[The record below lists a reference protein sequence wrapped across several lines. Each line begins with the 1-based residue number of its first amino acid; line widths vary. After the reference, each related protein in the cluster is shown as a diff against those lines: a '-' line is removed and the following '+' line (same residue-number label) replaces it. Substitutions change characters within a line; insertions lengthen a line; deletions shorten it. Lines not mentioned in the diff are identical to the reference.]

1 MPKHAETRLFKGK
14 NANWFSSKNTYYLYH
29 VAMNSRASNMQSS
42 TSRLWP
48 AAALILIAIAIVM
61 IGRMNGLENLVY
73 DYFQQYQYKAAND
86 QILLLTV
93 DSRAEKQ
100 KNIWN
105 DNGFNQI
112 TNTLSE
118 HGARLIVATQ
128 PLNLPDVPNEN
139 QIRALSELQEQA
151 RRSNIPSTELGQSN
165 QLDGFRDRYD
175 QRKKLIA
182 DLQNSGNV
190 VLTAYST
197 NFAGENSTPKNCK
210 MHEINLQG
218 STAGT
223 PKTIRQVRYLTVPT
237 APVCNS
243 ATAIGYSNFWPDTDG
258 IVRSADL
265 IVNADGV
272 YLPSLAL
279 AIAAALNN
287 SDQGIFTATENTLTI
302 GQQIIHTGQGFQVL
316 NRYYNSA
323 SNLPAFRTETIGSVL
338 SGQLSPA
345 VIKDRIVLIGESSDA
360 AMPGISTPIN
370 PHMSPLEMAASSLS
384 NILEQDY
391 LLRPDWLPMLE
402 NGLLLA
408 ILLVALLWM
417 PTMPTIGSALMG
429 IIIATLV
436 IAIEAWLLV
445 SEGIWAQFA
454 TAAIFAA
461 ISVWTMHIW
470 NMATRR
476 QRRADQSRP
485 RSTPARKFSEQS
497 ALDLE
502 FSVLRQQAPTDE
514 TKEKMY
520 DIAQAHGKT
529 KEFARAERV
538 LAHIA
543 AIDPDFKD
551 VSEILNKL
559 SGARKKKSAQHK
571 AGAASLPT
579 DRRKLGRYEIDR
591 VLGRGAMATV
601 YLGRDPKINRKVAIK
616 TVALA
621 KEFDEAELQDA
632 RIQFRREAESAGR
645 LNHPNIIAIYDAG
658 EDDDV
663 SYLAMEYFEGVS
675 LLQHIQP
682 DNLMPP
688 KWVLELVARAAEA
701 LDYAHRQN
709 VVHRDIK
716 PANLMYHAATDTLK
730 LTDFG
735 IARLTDSSRT
745 KTGIILGTP
754 SYMSPEQLSASG
766 VTGQSDLYSLGV
778 TMYQLLTGSAP
789 FRADS
794 IPKLMDKIMNED
806 HRPTSELRN
815 DLPACIDSIM
825 SKSMAKDPA
834 ERFASGREMAIQ
846 LRECTKNF
854 NT

>member
-1 MPKHAETRLFKGK
+1 
-14 NANWFSSKNTYYLYH
+14 
-29 VAMNSRASNMQSS
+29 MNSRNSNLQSS

-48 AAALILIAIAIVM
+48 AAALIFIAIAIVM
-61 IGRMNGLENLVY
+61 IGRMNGLENLAY
-73 DYFQQYQYKAAND
+73 DYFQQYQYKTAND

-100 KNIWN
+100 KNVWN
-105 DNGFNQI
+105 HDGFNQI
-112 TNTLSE
+112 ANTLSK

-128 PLNLPDVPNEN
+128 PLNLPDVPNEE
-139 QIRALSELQEQA
+139 QIRALTELQEQA
-151 RRSNIPSTELGQSN
+151 RRSSTQGSELGMSD
-165 QLDGFRDRYD
+165 QLDGFRNRYD
-175 QRKKLIA
+175 QRKKLIVE
-182 DLQNSGNV
+182 LQNSGKV
-190 VLTAYST
+190 ILTAYAT
-197 NFAGENSTPKNCK
+197 NFAGENSIPQNCK

-218 STAGT
+218 STADT
-223 PKTIRQVRYLTVPT
+223 PKAIRQIRYLSVPT
-237 APVCNS
+237 EPVCKS
-243 ATAIGYSNFWPDTDG
+243 ALAIGFSNFWPDNDG

-265 IVNADGV
+265 LVNADGV

-279 AIAAALNN
+279 AAAAALNIG
-287 SDQGIFTATENTLTI
+287 DEGIFPATENTLMI
-302 GQQIIHTGQGFQVL
+302 GQQIINTGQNFQVL

-323 SNLPAFRTETIGSVL
+323 ANQPAFRTETISSVL
-338 SGQLSPA
+338 SDQLSPA
-345 VIKDRIVLIGESSDA
+345 VIKDHIVLIGESSEA

-370 PHMSPLEMAASSLS
+370 LHMSPLEMVASSLS

-402 NGLLLA
+402 NGLLLS
-408 ILLVALLWM
+408 ILLVVLLWM
-417 PTMPTIGSALMG
+417 PAMPTIGSLVMG
-429 IIIATLV
+429 LILATMV

-470 NMATRR
+470 NMATLR
-476 QRRADQSRP
+476 QRQANQARP
-485 RSTPARKFSEQS
+485 RTKPIRKFSEQS

-520 DIAQAHGKT
+520 DIAQAHGQT

-538 LAHIA
+538 LIHIA
-543 AIDPDFKD
+543 SIDPGFKD
-551 VSEILNKL
+551 VSQLLNKL
-559 SGARKKKSAQHK
+559 SGARKKKTSQRK
-571 AGAASLPT
+571 AGAASLPS
-579 DRRKLGRYEIDR
+579 DRRRLGRYEIDR

-621 KEFDEAELQDA
+621 KEFDAAELQDA
-632 RIQFRREAESAGR
+632 RLQFRREAESAGR

-663 SYLAMEYFEGVS
+663 SYLAMEYFQGAS
-675 LLQHIQP
+675 LLQHIEP

-754 SYMSPEQLSASG
+754 SYMSPEQLSASA

-778 TMYQLLTGSAP
+778 TMYQLLTGTAP

-794 IPKLMDKIMNED
+794 IPKLMDKIMNEE

-815 DLPACIDSIM
+815 DLPVCIDGIL
-825 SKSMAKDPA
+825 SKSMAKNPA
-834 ERFASGREMAIQ
+834 DRFVSGREMAIQ
-846 LRECTKNF
+846 LRECAKNF
-854 NT
+854 KT